1 MSSRPSKLP
10 ASRNSPMPPGSAS
23 SESPTSLH
31 NSLVPPWKMSLTSQ
45 NSDVPP
51 GSVSSLLPTSRNLKV
66 RQNSHVTTSS
76 TSTPSP
82 MTSAAPAPPTSVRST
97 LYMPWDTPASQ
108 ASASLLLGSSR
119 RSPMTPRSPK
129 LSSRQS
135 SVHSMRAPVHTH
147 TESERSL
154 DARAKPQ
161 LRAIKSTVKKLLNA
175 ASRKQYS
182 GLDFK
187 KQAHTEHRCIVHPR
201 SRFRKWWDGFIVL
214 LLLMNL
220 VLVPMQLAFFPTTGI
235 VWAFYSLYSDFM
247 LLADMLLNFR
257 TGIDDRKQGIVIM
270 DPAEIKQHYLK
281 GWFPVDLLSSL
292 PLDFIVWAWPTRDH
306 RNFGLRSRLSQ
317 LAKLLSFVKLTKISR
332 LFRYGGR
339 TEQIMFYQTTGV
351 YLQLGNIL
359 ALIFLAVH
367 WHACLQFFVGNLM
380 GFPPQSWISIAKLQ
394 DKHWWEQYS
403 WAVHNTVSL
412 MMTNNYG
419 LAQKTGLLVEE
430 WIQVMG
436 MFFGALWQALL
447 LGYGANLL
455 AHKDFTKNVRR
466 ERMQEVEEF
475 MSYYDL
481 PEWLRARIRSHLN
494 AQQMSLHDKDILSS
508 LSGTLREEVLRHNYS
523 ATLTR
528 VPFFAQAEPDFTNA
542 IAERLN
548 AEYYQPRDVI
558 ARRGTM
564 GTKVYFVRSGVAN
577 ALSEEG
583 KLLDTYTTGGYFGQ
597 SSLMGAKVRQD
608 NVVAADHCN
617 VLTLLATDFH
627 EVMGRFPSVRGI
639 FQTLLFEMNSQEHAE
654 RRRRQL
660 LRRPSSVLIL
670 PELRRMGAI
679 TPSTETDESTRSAHS
694 IIDVDAKTK
703 SPMSP
708 GSGCTAVPN
717 TSRTPSMGLRS
728 PPLEE
733 TDDSPSAVDSGREN
747 LDPGGGGRRDGS
759 DAGGRG
765 SQCKQS

>member
-1 MSSRPSKLP
+1 MELDGVTGIGAVSVVNATKLAGTIGLRVTTVADVTELADAVGLSVVRVAEVTSELAGATVENVADVTEFGCATEFGVVTVADVTELEGAAELACDYVLDAVADDECGTGTSSLGAVTVAHAMGHARVAGFGVATLGELSKL
-10 ASRNSPMPPGSAS
+10 ADDAEVAQAEQQAEQR
-23 SESPTSLH
+23 
-31 NSLVPPWKMSLTSQ
+31 
-45 NSDVPP
+45 
-51 GSVSSLLPTSRNLKV
+51 LLAEGAHAQPERIRAFAG
-66 RQNSHVTTSS
+66 RQGQ
-76 TSTPSP
+76 P
-82 MTSAAPAPPTSVRST
+82 
-97 LYMPWDTPASQ
+97 
-108 ASASLLLGSSR
+108 
-119 RSPMTPRSPK
+119 
-129 LSSRQS
+129 
-135 SVHSMRAPVHTH
+135 
-147 TESERSL
+147 
-154 DARAKPQ
+154 
-161 LRAIKSTVKKLLNA
+161 
-175 ASRKQYS
+175 
-182 GLDFK
+182 
-187 KQAHTEHRCIVHPR
+187 
-201 SRFRKWWDGFIVL
+201 KWWDGFIVL
-214 LLLMNL
+214 LLVMNL
-220 VLVPMQLAFFPTTGI
+220 VLVPLHLGFFPTTGI
-235 VWAFYSLYSDFM
+235 EWALYSLYSDFM

-292 PLDFIVWAWPTRDH
+292 PLDFIIWTWPTKHH
-306 RNFGLRSRLSQ
+306 RNLDIRSRLSQ
-317 LAKLLSFVKLTKISR
+317 LAKLLSFVKLIKISR

-455 AHKDFTKNVRR
+455 AHKDFTKNVQR

-494 AQQMSLHDKDILSS
+494 AQQMYLHDKDILSS

-528 VPFFAQAEPDFTNA
+528 VPFFAQADPDFTNA

-564 GTKVYFVRSGVAN
+564 GQKVYFVRSGVAN
-577 ALSEEG
+577 ALSEKQE
-583 KLLDTYTTGGYFGQ
+583 LLDTYTTGDYFGQ
-597 SSLMGAKVRQD
+597 SCLMGAKVRQD
-608 NVVAADHCN
+608 NVVAANHCS

-654 RRRRQL
+654 RRRLQL
-660 LRRPSSVLIL
+660 MRR
-670 PELRRMGAI
+670 
-679 TPSTETDESTRSAHS
+679 
-694 IIDVDAKTK
+694 TK
-703 SPMSP
+703 SPTS
-708 GSGCTAVPN
+708 SGGGCLAVPN
-717 TSRTPSMGLRS
+717 TSHTPSTCQLS

-733 TDDSPSAVDSGREN
+733 TDDSPSAADSGREN
-747 LDPGGGGRRDGS
+747 RDPEDQGRRDGS
-759 DAGGRG
+759 DVGGRG

>member
-1 MSSRPSKLP
+1 MELDGVTGIGAVSVVNATKLAGTIGLRVTTVADVTELADAVGLSVVRVAEVTSELAGATVENVADVTEFGCATEFGVVTVADVTELEGAAELACDYVLDAVADDECGTGTSSLGAVTVAHAMGHARVAGFGVATLGELSKL
-10 ASRNSPMPPGSAS
+10 ADDAEVAQAEQQAEQR
-23 SESPTSLH
+23 
-31 NSLVPPWKMSLTSQ
+31 
-45 NSDVPP
+45 
-51 GSVSSLLPTSRNLKV
+51 LLAEGAHAQPERIRAFAG
-66 RQNSHVTTSS
+66 RQGQ
-76 TSTPSP
+76 P
-82 MTSAAPAPPTSVRST
+82 
-97 LYMPWDTPASQ
+97 
-108 ASASLLLGSSR
+108 
-119 RSPMTPRSPK
+119 
-129 LSSRQS
+129 
-135 SVHSMRAPVHTH
+135 
-147 TESERSL
+147 
-154 DARAKPQ
+154 
-161 LRAIKSTVKKLLNA
+161 
-175 ASRKQYS
+175 
-182 GLDFK
+182 
-187 KQAHTEHRCIVHPR
+187 
-201 SRFRKWWDGFIVL
+201 KWWDGFIVL
-214 LLLMNL
+214 LLVMNL
-220 VLVPMQLAFFPTTGI
+220 VLVPLHLGFFPTTGI
-235 VWAFYSLYSDFM
+235 EWALYSLYSDFM

-292 PLDFIVWAWPTRDH
+292 PLDFIIWTWPTKHH
-306 RNFGLRSRLSQ
+306 RNLDIRSRLSQ
-317 LAKLLSFVKLTKISR
+317 LAKLLSFVKLIKISR

-394 DKHWWEQYS
+394 
-403 WAVHNTVSL
+403 
-412 MMTNNYG
+412 
-419 LAQKTGLLVEE
+419 
-430 WIQVMG
+430 
-436 MFFGALWQALL
+436 
-447 LGYGANLL
+447 
-455 AHKDFTKNVRR
+455 
-466 ERMQEVEEF
+466 MQEVEEF

-494 AQQMSLHDKDILSS
+494 AQQMYLHDKDILSS

-528 VPFFAQAEPDFTNA
+528 VPFFAQADPDFTNA

-564 GTKVYFVRSGVAN
+564 GQKVYFVRSGVAN
-577 ALSEEG
+577 ALSEKQE
-583 KLLDTYTTGGYFGQ
+583 LLDTYTTGDYFGQ
-597 SSLMGAKVRQD
+597 SCLMGAKVRQD
-608 NVVAADHCN
+608 NVVAANHCS

-654 RRRRQL
+654 RRRLQL
-660 LRRPSSVLIL
+660 MRRPSSVLIL

-679 TPSTETDESTRSAHS
+679 TPSTETTDESTPAHS
-694 IIDVDAKTK
+694 ILDMDTKTK
-703 SPMSP
+703 SPTS
-708 GSGCTAVPN
+708 SGGGCLAVPN
-717 TSRTPSMGLRS
+717 TSHTPSTCQLS

-733 TDDSPSAVDSGREN
+733 TDDSPSAADSGREN
-747 LDPGGGGRRDGS
+747 RDPEDQGRRDGS
-759 DAGGRG
+759 DVGGRG

>member
-1 MSSRPSKLP
+1 
-10 ASRNSPMPPGSAS
+10 
-23 SESPTSLH
+23 
-31 NSLVPPWKMSLTSQ
+31 MSLTSR
-45 NSDVPP
+45 NLDVPP
-51 GSVSSLLPTSRNLKV
+51 SSVSSLLPTSRNLKGP
-66 RQNSHVTTSS
+66 QNSHVTTC
-76 TSTPSP
+76 STPSP
-82 MTSAAPAPPTSVRST
+82 MTSAAPAPAASAPSP
-97 LYMPWDTPASQ
+97 LHMPWDTPVSP
-108 ASASLLLGSSR
+108 ASASPLLGSSR
-119 RSPMTPRSPK
+119 SSPMTPRSPK
-129 LSSRQS
+129 LSSRRS
-135 SVHSMRAPVHTH
+135 SVYSLRAPMHSQS
-147 TESERSL
+147 ESERSL
-154 DARAKPQ
+154 DARANHQ
-161 LRAIKSTVKKLLNA
+161 LRAIKSAIKKLLTA
-175 ASRKQYS
+175 ASRRQYS

-201 SRFRKWWDGFIVL
+201 SKFRKWWDGFIVL
-214 LLLMNL
+214 LLVMNL
-220 VLVPMQLAFFPTTGI
+220 VLVPLHLGFFPTTGI
-235 VWAFYSLYSDFM
+235 EWALYSLYSDFM

-292 PLDFIVWAWPTRDH
+292 PLDFIIWTWPTKHH
-306 RNFGLRSRLSQ
+306 RNLDIRSRLSQ
-317 LAKLLSFVKLTKISR
+317 LAKLLSFVKLIKISR

-455 AHKDFTKNVRR
+455 AHKDFTKNVQR

-494 AQQMSLHDKDILSS
+494 AQQMYLHDKDILSS

-528 VPFFAQAEPDFTNA
+528 VPFFAQADPDFTNA

-564 GTKVYFVRSGVAN
+564 GQKVYFVRSGVAN
-577 ALSEEG
+577 ALSEKQE
-583 KLLDTYTTGGYFGQ
+583 LLDTYTTGDYFGQ
-597 SSLMGAKVRQD
+597 SCLMGAKVRQD
-608 NVVAADHCN
+608 NVVAANHCS

-654 RRRRQL
+654 RRRLQL
-660 LRRPSSVLIL
+660 MRRPSSVLIL

-679 TPSTETDESTRSAHS
+679 TPSTETTDESTPAHS
-694 IIDVDAKTK
+694 ILDMDTKTK
-703 SPMSP
+703 SPTS
-708 GSGCTAVPN
+708 SGGGCLAVPN
-717 TSRTPSMGLRS
+717 TSHTPSTCQLS

-733 TDDSPSAVDSGREN
+733 TDDSPSAADSGREN
-747 LDPGGGGRRDGS
+747 RDPEDQGRRDGS
-759 DAGGRG
+759 DVGGRG